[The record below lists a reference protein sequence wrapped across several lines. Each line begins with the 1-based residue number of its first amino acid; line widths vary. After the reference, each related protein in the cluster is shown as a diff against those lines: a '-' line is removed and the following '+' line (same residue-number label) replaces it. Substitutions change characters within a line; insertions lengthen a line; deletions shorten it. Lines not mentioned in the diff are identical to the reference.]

1 MASTNKTSR
10 LHLNQWLATDSP
22 RRIDFNSDNS
32 AIDSAFLTLENRVS
46 ANETAV
52 GSTAEGVK
60 TTLRGELADEVERL
74 EAEIGETRRFAMD
87 SYNTLLM
94 ENDGMNI
101 AKLEPTATGVWVERF
116 ADLSDFDMSLG
127 ASNRVISNNG
137 NGVSFL
143 PQTGVRTLPLGTAT
157 QMGGNFAM
165 VFELDKPA
173 TLTGLHFSMVWAE
186 NMYAFTQ
193 SLYHATRND
202 DGSITVGEQI
212 HTQNNT
218 SIPMSSFANSL
229 NTSGIHLEPGLYC
242 YVSGSGNQYY
252 CSPVPSYNEAT
263 GMPPEYS
270 QVFYTFDNSTHAL
283 TVKANYAP
291 HLGVSWQYDDG
302 SLPRMLTK
310 LLDFGSP
317 AAQAVVYVYSNTD
330 DQVFQATAIDEN
342 GNSYAVTADP
352 KCQHVAVS
360 SNRYLSRYVIGLTA
374 PVQKFKL
381 DIRYG
386 SAMNGSISRMV
397 VATLRD
403 TE

>member
-1 MASTNKTSR
+1 MSSTNKTNR

-22 RRIDFNSDNS
+22 RRIDFNNDNS

-52 GSTAEGVK
+52 NSSAEGVK

-74 EAEIGETRRFAMD
+74 ESEIGETRRFAMD
-87 SYNTLLM
+87 SYNALLM
-94 ENDGMNI
+94 EEDGLNI

-127 ASNRVISNNG
+127 ASNRVIANSG
-137 NGVSFL
+137 SGISFL
-143 PQTGVRTLPLGTAT
+143 PQTGIRTLPLSAAT
-157 QMGGNFAM
+157 QMSGNFAM

-186 NMYAFTQ
+186 KMYAFSQ
-193 SLYHATRND
+193 SLYHASKD
-202 DGSITVGEQI
+202 EDGNITVGELI
-212 HTQNNT
+212 HTQHNT
-218 SIPMSSFANSL
+218 SIPMASFANSL
-229 NTSGIHLEPGLYC
+229 DTSGIHLEPGLYC

-252 CSPVPSYNEAT
+252 CSPIPTYNEDT
-263 GMPPEYS
+263 CMPPEYS
-270 QVFYTFDNSTHAL
+270 QTFYTFDNTTKAL

-291 HLGVSWQYDDG
+291 YLGVSWQYDDG
-302 SLPRMLTK
+302 SLPRMVTK

-330 DQVFQATAIDEN
+330 DQVFQATAIDED

-352 KCQHVAVS
+352 KCQHVAVA
-360 SNRYLSRYVIGLTA
+360 SNRYMSRYVIGLTA

-381 DIRYG
+381 DIHYG
-386 SAMNGSISRMV
+386 SALKGTISRIV